1 MTPKGHSIE
10 LVIISAL
17 FVLLS
22 AWGIIWDITSGLLAS
37 GIDGIMLLFVC
48 LMMAGIFA
56 LMLLMQMQKA
66 GIIPAFGS
74 AKAKS
79 ATAAPGAK
87 PASAAAP
94 ATAAKPA
101 APAPQPTAQSK

>member
-10 LVIISAL
+10 LVVISAL

-22 AWGIIWDITSGLLAS
+22 VWGVVWDITSGLLAS

-56 LMLLMQMQKA
+56 LMLLLQMQKA
-66 GIIPAFGS
+66 GIIPAFGGKKN
-74 AKAKS
+74 KA
-79 ATAAPGAK
+79 AAVPPTAK
-87 PASAAAP
+87 PAAPAAA
-94 ATAAKPA
+94 AKTA